1 MEGDKAA
8 WRFCAC
14 DCACDCANSF
24 LVTASAS
31 ALWDVGGKGVRII
44 RTDSTR
50 KKEGRRI
57 RKKIA

>member
-8 WRFCAC
+8 WRF
-14 DCACDCANSF
+14 CACDCANSF

-57 RKKIA
+57 RKKSLRMG